1 VDRISFIFAFVQAI
15 LQSGEGIMRPLDVP
29 EVLIILGLLG
39 SIGLAVY
46 NWNHRKADARKHR

>member
-1 VDRISFIFAFVQAI
+1 
-15 LQSGEGIMRPLDVP
+15 MRPHDVP

-46 NWNHRKADARKHR
+46 NWTHRKADVHKHR

>member
-1 VDRISFIFAFVQAI
+1 
-15 LQSGEGIMRPLDVP
+15 MRPLDIP

-46 NWNHRKADARKHR
+46 NWTHHRADERRHR